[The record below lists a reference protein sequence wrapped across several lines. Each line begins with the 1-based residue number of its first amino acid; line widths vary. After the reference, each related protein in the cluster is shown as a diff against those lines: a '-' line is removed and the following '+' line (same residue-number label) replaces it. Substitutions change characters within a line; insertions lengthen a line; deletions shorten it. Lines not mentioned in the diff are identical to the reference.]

1 MSSSEIEDFEVTD
14 YDLANEFNPNR
25 KYRRQTKNQ
34 ATYGIWADPE
44 SDEER
49 PMFGKSGGGA
59 GGPGMAPGDYT
70 MNFVSGG
77 LKQEEKLPQKDQD
90 EIPDSEAD
98 SDDEPKAPPKRV
110 LTKPPRRFAG
120 TKDFDS
126 DKNFGKWEK
135 HTRGI
140 GQKLLEKMGYQKG
153 KGLGKTAQGIT
164 APIEAVKRRRRAGLE
179 FTGTERTHQSLKHYP
194 VHDSEEDE
202 EAEFKNELQ
211 QWKREPSGVN
221 RKAKYSYK
229 TAQDVI
235 ESGLTRKKRPIQ
247 SSELTKVKVIDMT
260 GKEKRVLS
268 GYHAI
273 SQRHDKPDE
282 DEDVIES
289 TPKARTAFDVP
300 ELVHN
305 LNLLVSM
312 SEVDIVQNDRKLRYN
327 KDQIVNMTHEKERLD
342 LVCEQEKR
350 QCDRLQD
357 ILDIINSCRKRTQPD
372 CEDPMTLEEC
382 VTLFKTLQDDYYEE
396 YKLYDLGAVAI
407 ALVFPMM
414 KQFFSNWEP
423 LKDSTRGL
431 EVMGEWRC
439 LLEDSNHKYN
449 YNTSNMDVYQR
460 LVWDIWMPV
469 IRKTV
474 QQWNVRECNPL
485 IDLLEV
491 WVPVLPPWILD
502 NIQEQLVLPRLMQE
516 VDNWNPLTDTMPI
529 HAWLHPWLPL
539 MGDKLEPLYAPIRHK
554 LSNALHKWHPSD
566 SSAKVILQP
575 WVSVFKPG
583 HMEGF
588 LVKNIL
594 PKLELCM
601 HELVINPH
609 QQILEP
615 LHWMMSWRDVIAAP
629 HLISILEKNFFP
641 KWLQVLCTWLSNQPN
656 YEEVTNW
663 YLGWKAQIPDE
674 MINYAVVKD
683 QFNRALDV
691 MNRAASGYFQPGA
704 KENMAYFAHNE
715 RRQMGATAA
724 PVSQPVIN
732 IIPPPPPPQPTPSSG
747 GGGGGAHQ
755 DYERNPSYPSSFKEL
770 VEKMAIDHN
779 LVFIPIA
786 GKSHEGKQ
794 VYRFGSVLMYL
805 DRNVVFVLD
814 NQNWIPV
821 SLSSLVDRGKH

>member
-1 MSSSEIEDFEVTD
+1 MSSPEVEKFEVTD

-25 KYRRQTKNQ
+25 RYRRQTKNQ

-44 SDEER
+44 SDEEEER
-49 PMFGKSGGGA
+49 PRFGKTGSA
-59 GGPGMAPGDYT
+59 MSSNDYT

-77 LKQEEKLPQKDQD
+77 LKQEEKLPQKDD
-90 EIPDSEAD
+90 LDSEDD
-98 SDDEPKAPPKRV
+98 SEEETAVKVPQKKIVPVKA
-110 LTKPPRRFAG
+110 PRRFAG
-120 TKDFDS
+120 SKDFES

-140 GQKLLEKMGYQKG
+140 GQKLLEKMGYEKG
-153 KGLGKTAQGIT
+153 KGLGKAAQGIT

-179 FTGTERTHQSLKHYP
+179 FNGSERTQQSLKHYP
-194 VHDSEEDE
+194 VQDSDE
-202 EAEFKNELQ
+202 EEETEFKNELH
-211 QWKREPSGVN
+211 QWKREPTGNN
-221 RKAKYSYK
+221 RKPKYVYK

-247 SSELTKVKVIDMT
+247 SSELSKVKVIDMT

-273 SQRHDKPDE
+273 CQRHDKPDE
-282 DEDVIES
+282 DDDVIES

-305 LNLLVSM
+305 LNILVNM
-312 SEVDIVQNDRKLRYN
+312 SEVDIIQNDRKLRFN
-327 KDQIVNMTHEKERLD
+327 KDQIVNVTHEKERLD
-342 LVCEQEKR
+342 VVCEQEKK
-350 QCDRLQD
+350 QCDRLQG
-357 ILDIINSCRKRTQPD
+357 ILDMVESCQKRTQAD
-372 CEDPMTLEEC
+372 YEDAMSLDEC
-382 VTLFKTLQDDYYEE
+382 VSLFKKLQEEYYEE
-396 YKLYDLGAVAI
+396 YKLYDLGALAI

-414 KQFFSNWEP
+414 KQFFSSWEP
-423 LKDSTRGL
+423 LKENTKGL

-439 LLEDSNHKYN
+439 ILEDSNHKYTYDAN
-449 YNTSNMDVYQR
+449 NMDVYQR

-469 IRKTV
+469 IRKTIL
-474 QQWNVRECNPL
+474 QWNVRECNPL

-491 WVPVLPPWILD
+491 WMPVLPSWILD
-502 NIQEQLVLPRLMQE
+502 NIQDQLILPRLMQE
-516 VDNWNPLTDTMPI
+516 VENWNPLTDTMPI

-554 LSNALHKWHPSD
+554 LANALNKWHPSD

-594 PKLELCM
+594 PKIELCM
-601 HELVINPH
+601 QEFVINPH

-615 LHWMMSWRDVIAAP
+615 LHWMMSWRDIIALP
-629 HLISILEKNFFP
+629 HLISILEKNLFP
-641 KWLQVLCTWLSNQPN
+641 KWLQVLCTWLSNMPN

-663 YLGWKAQIPDE
+663 YLGWKSQFPEEFLNHA
-674 MINYAVVKD
+674 YVKD
-683 QFNRALDV
+683 QFNRALDI
-691 MNRAASGYFQPGA
+691 MNRAATGYFQPGA

-715 RRQMGATAA
+715 RRQMGTISA
-724 PVSQPVIN
+724 
-732 IIPPPPPPQPTPSSG
+732 PPPPPPSAVLNMIPPTSG
-747 GGGGGAHQ
+747 VSHHPPP
-755 DYERNPSYPSSFKEL
+755 DYDRNPSYPSSFKEL

-779 LVFIPIA
+779 LVFIPIP

-794 VYRFGSVLMYL
+794 VYRFGSVVMYL
-805 DRNVVFVLD
+805 DRNVIFMFD
-814 NQNWIPV
+814 SQSWIPV
-821 SLSSLVDRGKH
+821 SLNTLIDRGKH